1 MPPSTSVCAA
11 GRPATPS
18 GRWPPPSAAPRSTRP
33 AAVTTA
39 DRAPADPGSCRRE
52 PGDAPPW
59 VGRGRCRSGP
69 GDGVGGVLVDRLDS
83 GQTPLPA
90 AALDEVAQG
99 HLDRLATVDRKST
112 RLNSSHVAISYA

>member
-18 GRWPPPSAAPRSTRP
+18 GCWPPTSAAPRSTRP

-69 GDGVGGVLVDRLDS
+69 GDGAGGVLVDRLVS
-83 GQTPLPA
+83 GGTPLPA
-90 AALDEVAQG
+90 AARDEVAQR
-99 HLDRLATVDRKST
+99 HRPRRATVLGSFAEVDDR
-112 RLNSSHVAISYA
+112 VAVALTP